1 MYVIV
6 DPIYKFKYMTT
17 KCPSDI
23 DKALSMRYSVADFHS
38 VS

>member
-6 DPIYKFKYMTT
+6 DPIYKFKYSIT
-17 KCPSDI
+17 KCLSDI
-23 DKALSMRYSVADFHS
+23 DEALRMRYSVADFHS